1 MTIILVLLAVFFVVW
16 LVVRFREKS
25 GKGGAA
31 FDGEILTCNGPM
43 TDAYFKTMN
52 RMREEISKRNYEKA
66 GRLVRE
72 NMGYIPGFVRET
84 RREYGSFEIFS
95 IPALEQGGTILA
107 LLNDDEGLVRMRK
120 IVASTSGIKRWAKI
134 VERHRKDRRLFQ
146 AILTAVQTHPNCLQS
161 EVKGLIG
168 ETDGRR
174 VANLISYLDK
184 AGKIMRVKDGS
195 SYRLLSPGME
205 G

>member
-1 MTIILVLLAVFFVVW
+1 M
-16 LVVRFREKS
+16 E
-25 GKGGAA
+25 
-31 FDGEILTCNGPM
+31 
-43 TDAYFKTMN
+43 
-52 RMREEISKRNYEKA
+52 
-66 GRLVRE
+66 
-72 NMGYIPGFVRET
+72 YIPGFVRET

-107 LLNDDEGLVRMRK
+107 LLNDDEGLVQMR
-120 IVASTSGIKRWAKI
+120 KI

-161 EVKGLIG
+161 EVKGLVG

-205 G
+205 E